1 MPFRSKTFHEL
12 EKGYDNNLTLI
23 NVSRKISTS
32 SKQFGFTINEKSKSP
47 FHFVSEL
54 KPSPYENSYY
64 RDDRDYTARSRPNFD
79 QLRPQSAFSSI
90 TAALGFKH
98 HQGTDQEKELGVLK
112 IIISRESL
120 ILKLKSLCYKISQ
133 CNILVKSSTKL
144 ESELLDVLALMRTM
158 ATNYI
163 EHLLVWRE
171 SIIDYQPHNPKA
183 FTWEGQ
189 NYTLKLIHDLDFLA
203 DQPMLVESL
212 QLSEDKMIGNPLM
225 LPNNLEEA
233 AKLIIDPLELASYD
247 SEGQREGTFFEQ
259 RLRIRKAERVL
270 LQELESSSFQDNQE
284 MNGEI
289 DLFENSNITLPRNNS
304 VEVNEQEQSE
314 VEILTWKINALM
326 QLKNIESLRG
336 ETLSSSSTGRLSD
349 LKTVSVPNSPKV
361 AHPNVWLAEPT
372 KLNVLFERSSSGRQ
386 IGPETASSS
395 STRPSS
401 SGSHMRPASSGGQMR
416 PSSSGG
422 QMRPSSSSRQSKSEP
437 LLSSASGQQ
446 IQIKQLSFNESSLAE
461 ISEVGVSSFDDMFET
476 SRYPHLDHGNGMVRD
491 NNLNGSQVGNMF
503 ISVEENAS
511 DHIISTSDYSPYSTH
526 EINNTVCSITAYELQ
541 RIETLDF
548 FPPRLVLA
556 SAAIVILMSSVNKGE
571 DVRFLL

>member
-1 MPFRSKTFHEL
+1 MPLRSKTFHEL

-47 FHFVSEL
+47 FLSISEL

-133 CNILVKSSTKL
+133 CNILVKSSTNL

-171 SIIDYQPHNPKA
+171 STIDYQPHNPKA

-189 NYTLKLIHDLDFLA
+189 NYTLKLTHDLDFLA
-203 DQPMLVESL
+203 DQSMLVESL

-233 AKLIIDPLELASYD
+233 AKLIMDPLELASYD

-284 MNGEI
+284 IHGDI
-289 DLFENSNITLPRNNS
+289 DSFENSNIILPRNNS

-336 ETLSSSSTGRLSD
+336 ETLRSSSTGRLSD

-401 SGSHMRPASSGGQMR
+401 SGSHLRP
-416 PSSSGG
+416 PSSGG

-446 IQIKQLSFNESSLAE
+446 IQIKQLSFNESSLTE
-461 ISEVGVSSFDDMFET
+461 ISEIGVSPFDDMFET
-476 SRYPHLDHGNGMVRD
+476 SRYPHQNHGNGMVRD
-491 NNLNGSQVGNMF
+491 NNLNGSQIGNMF
-503 ISVEENAS
+503 VSVEENAS
-511 DHIISTSDYSPYSTH
+511 DHIISTSEYSPYSIH
-526 EINNTVCSITAYELQ
+526 EIENTVCSITAYELQ
-541 RIETLDF
+541 RIESLDF